1 MRAEQE
7 VGGDVGGGEGVPVVD
22 DAGLDDEADALEVGG
37 ELAEVAD
44 AVGTEL
50 EVTDAGVVTVG
61 VPATVGAGLEHAPS
75 RPATPHSASTV
86 AAAGSAGRPVGRS
99 LWLTVRA

>member
-7 VGGDVGGGEGVPVVD
+7 VAGGVGGGEEVPVVD
-22 DAGLDDEADALEVGG
+22 DEGLDDEDDALEVGG

-50 EVTDAGVVTVG
+50 GVPDAGAVTVG
-61 VPATVGAGLEHAPS
+61 VPETVGAGLEHAPI
-75 RPATPHSASTV
+75 RPATAPSASTV

-99 LWLTVRA
+99 LWLTV